1 MDITAEFKRRSSEA
15 RPRVVL
21 PEGDDERVRAAART
35 IAEEGWARPVLVGKA
50 GASGPVEGVETVDP
64 TEPQVSGRYAEA
76 YAAARPDLAGGI
88 VRRLVRKP
96 LVAGA
101 VAVGLGEGDCLV
113 AGAANT
119 TANVISACTLAIGLD
134 EGIGTPSSF
143 MLMVFPRALGR
154 ENVRLVYADCAVNV
168 QPNAEELADIAIASA
183 RSARSLLDETPRV
196 AMLSFS
202 TKGSANHPDSEKVAS
217 ALAKV
222 REKAPDVVVDGE
234 LQADAALVERVA
246 RSKAPGSEVAGR
258 ANVLVFPDLDAGN
271 IAYKLSQYLGGAS
284 AYGPVLQGFRRP
296 VSDLSRGAT
305 AEDIVGT
312 CAIVCAMAVSS
323 DGTADA
329 RR

>member
-1 MDITAEFKRRSSEA
+1 MDITAEFKRRSGEV

-21 PEGDDERVRAAART
+21 PEGDDERVRAAARA
-35 IAEEGWARPVLVGKA
+35 IAEEGWARPVLVEKA
-50 GASGPVEGVETVDP
+50 GASGRDPVEGVETVDP
-64 TEPQVSGRYAEA
+64 IEPRVLERYAEA
-76 YAAARPDLAGGI
+76 YSAARPDLSEKIA
-88 VRRLVRKP
+88 RRLVRKS

-134 EGIGTPSSF
+134 EGIETPSSF
-143 MLMVFPRALGR
+143 MLMVLPRALGR

-168 QPNAEELADIAIASA
+168 QPDAAELADIAIASA
-183 RSARSLLDETPRV
+183 RSARSLLDEPPRV

-202 TKGSANHPDSEKVAS
+202 TKGSADHPDSDKVVS

-222 REKAPDVVVDGE
+222 REKAPDVAIDGE

-246 RSKAPGSEVAGR
+246 RGKAPGSPVAGR

-271 IAYKLSQYLGGAS
+271 IAYKLTQYLGGAT

-305 AEDIVGT
+305 AEDVVGT
-312 CAIVCAMAVSS
+312 CAIVCAMAASS
-323 DGTADA
+323 M
-329 RR
+329 